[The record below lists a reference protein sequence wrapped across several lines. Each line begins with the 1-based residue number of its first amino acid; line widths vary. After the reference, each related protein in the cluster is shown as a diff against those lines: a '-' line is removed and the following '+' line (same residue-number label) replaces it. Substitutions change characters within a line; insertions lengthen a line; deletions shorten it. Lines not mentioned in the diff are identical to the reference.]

1 VFVQPWI
8 SEAGSDDTQYAM
20 THAGVGALADGLRD
34 ELGGAGIRISTI
46 HVGLPGPGLAA
57 VEPVDIADC
66 VMGALEMP
74 ARVELSN
81 LQLRPRS
88 VTA

>member
-1 VFVQPWI
+1 LG
-8 SEAGSDDTQYAM
+8 A
-20 THAGVGALADGLRD
+20 AGV
-34 ELGGAGIRISTI
+34 RISTI
-46 HVGLPGPGLAA
+46 HVGLPGPGVEA
-57 VEPVDIADC
+57 VEAVDIADC

-88 VTA
+88 APA